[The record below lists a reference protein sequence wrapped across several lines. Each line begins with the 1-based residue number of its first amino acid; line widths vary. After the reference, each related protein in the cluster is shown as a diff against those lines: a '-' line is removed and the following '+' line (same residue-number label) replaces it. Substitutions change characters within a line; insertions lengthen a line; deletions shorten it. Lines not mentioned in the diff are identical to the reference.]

1 MAKRTSPAAIG
12 FFVVGGLALIVAA
25 IAVLGSGR
33 LFREEHKYICFF
45 QGDLNGLKVGAPVKV
60 RGVEIGSVAEIR
72 LGLPPSFGKLKQQAL
87 MTLPVIIEVNAAQ
100 IKNQGGTG
108 EALQPDQVDKFI
120 QMGLRAQLNTESL
133 LTGLL
138 YIDLNL
144 HPNSPLNVALEPG
157 TSEYPEIPTIPTD
170 LEQVQDTAMKALAK
184 LDKIDFNAL
193 VSSITYAAN
202 SANQLLSSPD
212 IKATLSSLKLATA
225 GLNNTVLEVQ
235 REIGALNTKVDPL
248 ILSMTRTSDSLKKTA
263 DQANVA
269 LAQLKSTLDTLQ
281 IAVAPDSPFAYR
293 LDVALDNLSQAS
305 GAIRQLADFLQR
317 DPSALVRGR
326 YMPDNH

>member
-1 MAKRTSPAAIG
+1 MAKRTSSAAIG
-12 FFVVGGLALIVAA
+12 FFVVGALALIVVA

-33 LFREEHKYICFF
+33 LFREEHKFICFF
-45 QGDLNGLKVGAPVKV
+45 QGDLNGLKIGAPVKV
-60 RGVEIGSVAEIR
+60 RGVQIGSVAEIR
-72 LGLPPSFGKLKQQAL
+72 LGLPTSYGKLKQQAAV
-87 MTLPVIIEVNAAQ
+87 TLPVIIEVNAAQ

-108 EALQPDQVDKFI
+108 EALQPDQVEKFI
-120 QMGLRAQLNTESL
+120 KLGLRAQLNTESL

-144 HPNSPLNVALEPG
+144 HPNTPINLALEPG

-193 VSSITYAAN
+193 VTSITYAAN

-212 IKATLSSLKLATA
+212 IKATLSSLKDATA
-225 GLNNTVLEVQ
+225 GLNQTVVQVQ
-235 REIGALNTKVDPL
+235 REIGMLNDKFDPL
-248 ILSMTRTSDSLKKTA
+248 IASMTKTSDSLKKTS
-263 DQANVA
+263 DQAGLA
-269 LAQLKSTLDTLQ
+269 LTQLKSTLDTLQ
-281 IAVAPDSPFAYR
+281 TAVAPDSPLAYR
-293 LDVALDNLSQAS
+293 IDVALDNLSQAS
-305 GAIRQLADFLQR
+305 GAVRQLADFLQR

-326 YMPDNH
+326 YMPDNR